1 MLPIDHTDFTWS
13 YDNIIGGCGSGEG
26 VIAAVRDPV
35 MKRERVKEAG
45 EQPRYEEV
53 EVDGGVLDKRL
64 LIYESEFSSVLKVCE
79 REHNLLSEVLRKAWD
94 HGHLRNTTKTAPL
107 KATDAHISLIGHIT
121 MDELQKTL
129 TTTAAANGFANR
141 ILWVCVK
148 RHGRLPEGGSLSVQ
162 DLRAIRAKFR
172 HAVKTASTIG
182 LMERDDQA
190 KRAWDAVWDALTEDR
205 PGLVGCLL
213 ARAEAQ
219 VLRLSMHLCPPRWQR
234 RHQARSL
241 ERGFRPLA
249 IRGSQCLV
257 SLWHESRG
265 SDRRYGACRA

>member
-1 MLPIDHTDFTWS
+1 
-13 YDNIIGGCGSGEG
+13 
-26 VIAAVRDPV
+26 
-35 MKRERVKEAG
+35 
-45 EQPRYEEV
+45 
-53 EVDGGVLDKRL
+53 
-64 LIYESEFSSVLKVCE
+64 
-79 REHNLLSEVLRKAWD
+79 
-94 HGHLRNTTKTAPL
+94 
-107 KATDAHISLIGHIT
+107 

-172 HAVKTASTIG
+172 RAVKTASTIG

-213 ARAEAQ
+213 ARAEA
-219 VLRLSMHLCPPRWQR
+219 RCSASSMIYALLDGSAVIE
-234 RHQARSL
+234 ARSL
-241 ERGFRPLA
+241 DAALGLGNTWKPVSGISLGRVSGIRPP
-249 IRGSQCLV
+249 IRCLPR
-257 SLWHESRG
+257 LTRHLKASRG
-265 SDRRYGACRA
+265 TIS